1 MKAHQNRDMNYDE
14 MNDYAIMEQRN
25 LREVAYCHKTIHIN
39 IVHILRMSVLFRA
52 SQCSCIIL
60 AMHRLFPLLEG
71 SQLAQHASP
80 DEAHRAIN
88 SSSCGLSHHGAGVLA
103 QLRRK
108 RWILSVDEPQRCR
121 THWG

>member
-1 MKAHQNRDMNYDE
+1 MFMCSYE
-14 MNDYAIMEQRN
+14 RN
-25 LREVAYCHKTIHIN
+25 VQAST
-39 IVHILRMSVLFRA
+39 VL
-52 SQCSCIIL
+52 SIIL

-80 DEAHRAIN
+80 DEAYGAVN
-88 SSSCGLSHHGAGVLA
+88 SVSGCLGHHGAGVLT

-108 RWILSVDEPQRCR
+108 RWVLTMNKPQRCR

>member
-1 MKAHQNRDMNYDE
+1 
-14 MNDYAIMEQRN
+14 
-25 LREVAYCHKTIHIN
+25 
-39 IVHILRMSVLFRA
+39 MSVSFRA

-80 DEAHRAIN
+80 DEAHRAVD

-108 RWILSVDEPQRCR
+108 RWILSVDEPSVAVLTGAEFPLTPPTTR
-121 THWG
+121 GGGM

>member
-1 MKAHQNRDMNYDE
+1 MYSYER
-14 MNDYAIMEQRN
+14 
-25 LREVAYCHKTIHIN
+25 
-39 IVHILRMSVLFRA
+39 IVQSVTML
-52 SQCSCIIL
+52 CIIL
-60 AMHRLFPLLEG
+60 VMHRLFPLLDG

-80 DEAHRAIN
+80 DEAHRAVD
-88 SSSCGLSHHGAGVLA
+88 SSSCGLSHGAWVLA